1 MNNGDLTGEETGN
14 AATSNMENENI
25 PEAGEELND
34 SVQVVDVLNIITR
47 NSEVVD
53 LTTDTETEEDS
64 VASRENLNVA
74 LNPVLVSKQTVSSCN
89 ALSKHWWGEKV
100 VNLKS

>member
-1 MNNGDLTGEETGN
+1 MNNVVRAGEETGN
-14 AATSNMENENI
+14 TAPNNMENANI
-25 PEAGEELND
+25 PEAEEELND
-34 SVQVVDVLNIITR
+34 SVQFVDVLNNITG

-74 LNPVLVSKQTVSSCN
+74 LNPVLVSKHHVMLCQNIDGVKK
-89 ALSKHWWGEKV
+89 LLV
-100 VNLKS
+100 RRVD

>member
-14 AATSNMENENI
+14 AATSNM
-25 PEAGEELND
+25 EAGEELND

-64 VASRENLNVA
+64 FHSVASRENRNVA
-74 LNPVLVSKQTVSSCN
+74 LNPVLVSKHHVMLCQNIGGVKK
-89 ALSKHWWGEKV
+89 LLV
-100 VNLKS
+100 RRVD